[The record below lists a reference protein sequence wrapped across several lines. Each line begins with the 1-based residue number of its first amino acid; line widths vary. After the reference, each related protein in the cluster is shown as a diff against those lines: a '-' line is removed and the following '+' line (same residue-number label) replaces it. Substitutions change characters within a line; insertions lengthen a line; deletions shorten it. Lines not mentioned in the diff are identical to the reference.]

1 MKLSLV
7 QNTFSLYDLRNM
19 LKNTFISEL
28 DKYITIYGSISY
40 FDIAKENKEVYLITH
55 RNKLNLSVKKD
66 AYKEEI

>member
-1 MKLSLV
+1 MKLSLL

-40 FDIAKENKEVYLITH
+40 FDIAKENNEVYLITH

-66 AYKEEI
+66 VYKEEI